1 LEDVIHHVFS
11 ERTEKSIWGV
21 CILKVGVLEVNE
33 QAKALY
39 ERVGFVV
46 AGGDDGWDLEYFF
59 GED

>member
-1 LEDVIHHVFS
+1 
-11 ERTEKSIWGV
+11 
-21 CILKVGVLEVNE
+21 LKVGVLEVNE

-39 ERVGFVV
+39 ERAGFVV